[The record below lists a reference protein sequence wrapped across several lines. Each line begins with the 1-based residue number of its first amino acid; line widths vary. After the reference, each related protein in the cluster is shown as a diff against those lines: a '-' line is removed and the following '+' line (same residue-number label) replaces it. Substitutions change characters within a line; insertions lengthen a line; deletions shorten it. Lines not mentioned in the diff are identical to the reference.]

1 MIKKRLKTIL
11 RKFWNHSK
19 KLGVSALKKHWPL
32 LLASAVL
39 FVLLFRNPYNNRTLI
54 PNFEPFPD
62 TFHYVTVARCFLARG
77 EWILCRDGI
86 QHELPGAKPSVP
98 QAYSLALIPGF
109 MYNFDPR
116 TFYYSN
122 VVLSFVSLMLLYG
135 ILKRVTHKQSIQLFV
150 LAVVVTSYHVYWLPT
165 LAMAENLLIPLY
177 LLGAYLL
184 ILQKSKKQLVALGL
198 VATAI
203 YFTKYAYVPLSG
215 SLLLFAGIAILSAQA
230 KFIKKPLQ
238 LIKKA
243 GFDLLFLIVPVVAL
257 LPFSHNFS
265 NSVKLLEDIFL
276 PKSGLESTPKSG
288 TGTYFSLQTVQ
299 KYLPDYLN
307 IYLGKPA
314 RFLWDVRPW
323 YPQLIGIGGML
334 GLLAGLMTSKKR
346 LIAGFLLV
354 SSISQAAFM
363 ATFYAFDSRYVY
375 SGFFA
380 IAIGF
385 ALLLDHISE
394 RKLFHVKI
402 KKMTLTPRII
412 AWLLVAM
419 CSVVILVPRVST
431 IKSQVGINLK
441 YAETP
446 WWYLSVLDYNSFFAT
461 RREEQPQ
468 LITLTSPFMIDY
480 YSNNTYTV
488 LPFDEQQDF
497 NNQKDTVWGIP
508 KEQLLVDTYRSK
520 LEAGENLYISNYGI
534 EATNRFKSTFAQYQT
549 LFDLE
554 KVQEGCYN
562 LCNIY
567 RVSLPADPA
576 E

>member
-1 MIKKRLKTIL
+1 MIKKHLKKTL
-11 RKFWNHSK
+11 QKFWNHSK
-19 KLGVSALKKHWPL
+19 RATVVTVKKHWPL
-32 LLASAVL
+32 VLASAVL
-39 FVLLFRNPYNNRTLI
+39 FVLLFRNPYNDRTLI

-62 TFHYVTVARCFLARG
+62 TFHYVTVARCFLQRG
-77 EWILCRDGI
+77 EWLLCRDGI
-86 QHELPGAKPSVP
+86 QHELPGAQPSVP

-109 MYNFDPR
+109 MFNFDPR

-122 VVLSFVSLMLLYG
+122 VVLSFFSLMLLYG
-135 ILKRVTHKQSIQLFV
+135 ILKKITQKQSIQLFA

-177 LLGAYLL
+177 LLGTYLL
-184 ILQKSKKQLVALGL
+184 MLQKSKKQLVALGL

-203 YFTKYAYVPLSG
+203 YFTKYAYVPLSA
-215 SLLLFAGIAILSAQA
+215 SLLLFAGIAILTAHA
-230 KFIKKPLQ
+230 KLVKKPLQ

-243 GFDLLFLIVPVVAL
+243 GLDFIFLTVPVLAL

-265 NSVKLLEDIFL
+265 NSVRLLEDIFL
-276 PKSGLESTPKSG
+276 PKPVTETVPKSG
-288 TGTYFSLQTVQ
+288 TGTYFSLQTARQ
-299 KYLPDYLN
+299 YFPDYLY
-307 IYLGKPA
+307 IHLGKPA

-323 YPQLIGIGGML
+323 YPQLIGIGGVL
-334 GLLAGLMTSKKR
+334 GLLTGLMTSKKR
-346 LIAGFLLV
+346 LLAGFLLV

-363 ATFYAFDSRYVY
+363 ATFYAFDSRYIY

-380 IAIGF
+380 MAIGF
-385 ALLLDHISE
+385 AMILDHISE
-394 RKLFHVKI
+394 RKLFHI
-402 KKMTLTPRII
+402 KAKKVMLTPKSI
-412 AWLLVAM
+412 AWILVAV
-419 CSVVILVPRVST
+419 CTVLILLPRAST
-431 IKSQVGINLK
+431 VKSQVGINLK

-508 KEQLLVDTYRSK
+508 EDQTLIDTYRSK

-567 RVSLPADPA
+567 RVSLPADPS